1 MLRNSLRSEGR
12 LQTPEVAV
20 TVSETPDGLLLNN
33 VRADNEAIAASGF
46 NLPDNSWGSH
56 QGRC

>member
-20 TVSETPDGLLLNN
+20 TVSEAPDGLLLNN
-33 VRADNEAIAASGF
+33 VRADNQAIAASGF
-46 NLPDNSWGSH
+46 NLPDNS
-56 QGRC
+56 